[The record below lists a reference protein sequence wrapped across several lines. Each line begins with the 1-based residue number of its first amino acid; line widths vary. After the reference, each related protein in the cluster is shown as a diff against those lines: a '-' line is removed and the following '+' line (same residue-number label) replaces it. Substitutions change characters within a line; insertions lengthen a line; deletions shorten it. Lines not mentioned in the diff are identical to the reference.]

1 MSQAERGNPFN
12 AALYVSS
19 GPSDLLACADAPEAE
34 AVSIPWISS
43 IRELRIW
50 VWRKRRT
57 VVETETRATNSEN
70 LRTRNKDP

>member
-1 MSQAERGNPFN
+1 
-12 AALYVSS
+12 
-19 GPSDLLACADAPEAE
+19 
-34 AVSIPWISS
+34 
-43 IRELRIW
+43 LRIW